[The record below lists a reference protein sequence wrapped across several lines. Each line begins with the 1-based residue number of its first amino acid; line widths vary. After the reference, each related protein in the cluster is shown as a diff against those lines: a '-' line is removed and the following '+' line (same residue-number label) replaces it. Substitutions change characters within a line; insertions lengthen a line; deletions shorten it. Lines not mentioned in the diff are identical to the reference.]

1 MLCSDDIRVNHA
13 TLRWLFGDDHPASKT
28 ATTKKEKAEGN
39 RLWLLLFKVFLY
51 TGRQPHNFYPF

>member
-1 MLCSDDIRVNHA
+1 MQHYAGFLVMTIQQV
-13 TLRWLFGDDHPASKT
+13 KQQQQ
-28 ATTKKEKAEGN
+28 KKEKAEGN